1 MHPVAASESVAC
13 PTVNPGTAVKV
24 GLIRSGGFNIG
35 PARYVSGSPLPAVPA
50 FDAPVAFP
58 VTAPESVL

>member
-1 MHPVAASESVAC
+1 VAC

-50 FDAPVAFP
+50 FDVPVAFP

>member
-1 MHPVAASESVAC
+1 MHPVAASESLAW
-13 PTVNPGTAVKV
+13 PTVKPGTAVKV
-24 GLIRSGGFNIG
+24 GLIRSGGFNFR
-35 PARYVSGSPLPAVPA
+35 PARYASVSPFLAMP